1 MKPLE
6 TPFLQS
12 PGELPPETSAAKK
25 RYNVTQE
32 FQGHWRAD
40 STPMESTLCPML
52 LGAPE
57 VGMPL
62 PEAAARS
69 WVPPSPS
76 LPWLWPAWHPLAME
90 GAQFLARICRGVM
103 SGGVARLD
111 VTGRKGI
118 VILKP
123 RVKVPEGIMEALRS

>member
-1 MKPLE
+1 MKPQE

-32 FQGHWRAD
+32 FQGHWRVD

-62 PEAAARS
+62 PI
-69 WVPPSPS
+69 PQPS
-76 LPWLWPAWHPLAME
+76 LAVACLASPCNGRGTIPCKDLQGCDVRGCSQVRRYGE
-90 GAQFLARICRGVM
+90 ERDSHSQAQG
-103 SGGVARLD
+103 
-111 VTGRKGI
+111 
-118 VILKP
+118 
-123 RVKVPEGIMEALRS
+123 